1 MSPVSPET
9 FAYILILSGFVL
21 VFAELFVPSF
31 GLLGIAGLA
40 LFTWGSSKIFNG
52 NIMLIVYA
60 IDAAALL
67 IMAILGVIM
76 AKSRKKPVVSGVEG
90 MIGHKAE
97 VIDWAGHEGTV
108 QINGE
113 LWQARSSSGLSFQ
126 SGDHVV
132 VAGHDDLIL
141 KIHKD

>member
-1 MSPVSPET
+1 MSPISPET

-31 GLLGIAGLA
+31 GLLGIGGLA
-40 LFTWGSSKIFNG
+40 LFTWGSSTIFDG
-52 NIMLIVYA
+52 EIMLIIYA

-67 IMAILGVIM
+67 IMAIVGVIM
-76 AKSRKKPVVSGVEG
+76 ARARKKPAVSGVES
-90 MIGHKAE
+90 MIGEKAH
-97 VIDWAGHEGTV
+97 VIDWSGHEGTV

-113 LWQARSSSGLSFQ
+113 LWQARASSGSIFAK
-126 SGDHVV
+126 GDTVIV
-132 VAGHDDLIL
+132 SGHDDLVL